1 MRVWGAAVSAG
12 HLVLGGAGWVLIGL
26 SPVFFA
32 GCAAVTLAVAL
43 LAAPLM
49 RPRRGDDPG
58 GGGGGGSDPEPEPP
72 WWPQFE
78 RDLRAYEAEQRSAQD
93 LTKR

>member
-1 MRVWGAAVSAG
+1 MRAWGAAVSAG
-12 HLVLGGAGWVLIGL
+12 HLVLGALGWLLIGV
-26 SPVFFA
+26 SPAFFA

-49 RPRRGDDPG
+49 RPRPDDGGDGRGRSDSGPPGDD
-58 GGGGGGSDPEPEPP
+58 EPP

-78 RDLRAYEAEQRSAQD
+78 RDLRDWAENSRH

>member
-1 MRVWGAAVSAG
+1 MRCWGVGVSAG
-12 HLVLGGAGWVLIGL
+12 HLVLGALGWLLIGV
-26 SPVFFA
+26 SPVFFG

-49 RPRRGDDPG
+49 RPRG
-58 GGGGGGSDPEPEPP
+58 GGGGEGGRGGSGPPEDGEPP

-78 RDLRAYEAEQRSAQD
+78 RELRAWADEPRH
-93 LTKR
+93 LTRR